1 MRDSLPIVSVNVRR
15 SFFATMPKLHRA
27 TIWNKLFL
35 VASSKPAQRAVQKS
49 RIMTK
54 ALALKKSRA

>member
-27 TIWNKLFL
+27 TSWNKLFL
-35 VASSKPAQRAVQKS
+35 VSSSKSAQRAAQNQDF
-49 RIMTK
+49 
-54 ALALKKSRA
+54 

>member
-27 TIWNKLFL
+27 TSWNKLFL
-35 VASSKPAQRAVQKS
+35 VASSKPAQPEFSQG
-49 RIMTK
+49 
-54 ALALKKSRA
+54 LQEL